1 MRRFMVYFIEN
12 EELTSNILALVKEW
26 NIETDKLQ
34 YRFVNL
40 DSDSLLPEI
49 FSTPAKALDWL
60 DLAFGDN
67 DWVNIS

>member
-12 EELTSNILALVKEW
+12 EELISNILALVKEW

-34 YRFVNL
+34 YRFVNF

-49 FSTPAKALDWL
+49 FSTPAEALDWL
-60 DLAFGDN
+60 DLEFGDKVV
-67 DWVNIS
+67 W